1 MIKEHEIDKVVHEYS
16 QEDDRWIYKE
26 YDSTRKI
33 IGLNFMQG
41 WEYSE
46 FVKGWCYKDPVLTE
60 FYKQMSRTFTIEKAS
75 VNTNEFINK
84 VMWAYHFA
92 DAVNRMHH
100 NGADYTDHLKSL
112 NDNINVTNK

>member
-33 IGLNFMQG
+33 VGLNFMQG
-41 WEYSE
+41 WEYIE
-46 FVKGWCYKDPVLTE
+46 FVKAWCYRDPVLTE

-75 VNTNEFINK
+75 VSTNKFINK

-92 DAVNRMHH
+92 DAATHASNL
-100 NGADYTDHLKSL
+100 ADYTDHLKSL